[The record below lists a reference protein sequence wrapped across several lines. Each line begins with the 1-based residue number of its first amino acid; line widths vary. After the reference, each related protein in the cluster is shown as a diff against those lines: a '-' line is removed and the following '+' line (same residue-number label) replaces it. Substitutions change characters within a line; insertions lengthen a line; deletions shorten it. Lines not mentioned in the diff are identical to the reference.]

1 MAGCRGFALA
11 IGVGAVMA
19 LTGGMAEAKQVA
31 VIPAPASLHAGG
43 RPFTLTRDTRI
54 VAKTRA
60 ARKVAGQLAG
70 VLRPSTGYRLPVAAH
85 GHGIELRIAH
95 GASGREGYQ
104 LRSGRGGVEL
114 RAATAAGLFH
124 GVQTLRQL
132 LPARIESPT
141 RAARAVD
148 RGRRAHRR
156 PPALP
161 LPRRDARRLPAL
173 LHGRRGRAL
182 HRPARAVQDQHA
194 PPAPVRRPGLA
205 DRYRQVAA
213 AGDLRR
219 QHRGRRRPRRLLHE
233 GRLRGV

>member
-43 RPFTLTRDTRI
+43 KPFALTRDTRI

-60 ARKVAGQLAG
+60 AQTVAEQLAD
-70 VLRPSTGYRLPVAAH
+70 VLRPSTGYRLPVVRH
-85 GHGIELRIAH
+85 GGHGIELRIAR
-95 GASGREGYQ
+95 GSGGREGYE

-141 RAARAVD
+141 VQHGPWTV
-148 RGRRAHRR
+148 RG
-156 PPALP
+156 
-161 LPRRDARRLPAL
+161 
-173 LHGRRGRAL
+173 
-182 HRPARAVQDQHA
+182 
-194 PPAPVRRPGLA
+194 VRIAERIPTGVHLSSANLRYLTTKASHTSHTLELPGL
-205 DRYRQVAA
+205 
-213 AGDLRR
+213 
-219 QHRGRRRPRRLLHE
+219 
-233 GRLRGV
+233 